1 MPESAGLRTIGECF
15 WGLHDVHVP
24 RRPSEGMAK
33 YKTAGRG
40 LVGVNRKSSSGTPF
54 FFEKIEPFQPW
65 MDQAKPRTALVLLPR
80 QP

>member
-1 MPESAGLRTIGECF
+1 
-15 WGLHDVHVP
+15 
-24 RRPSEGMAK
+24 MAK